1 MLTPPSPS
9 ELRAL
14 EKLRAAPTQRLACQ
28 AIVRAGAG
36 RIILCAVNASLR
48 EVEFATARVG
58 AARAEGHASARSSHW
73 RLGPMVIER
82 RTPTIARSTREGD
95 KAVTKARKL
104 RELMA
109 RPGPIVIIGAHNGLS
124 GKIGEEAGFDGLW
137 ASGFE
142 TSASYGMPDA
152 NILTMAENLH
162 VAKMMNDVST
172 LPVIADCDNGYGNA
186 INVIRCVEEYE
197 RAGIAA
203 ICIEDNIFPKR
214 CSFYAGVKRELS
226 DVAEHA
232 GKIRAAK
239 ATQKDRDFV
248 VIART
253 EALIAG
259 WGMEE
264 ALTRGRA
271 YADAGADM
279 VLIHSKSKT
288 ADEVLSFAKQ
298 WDRPNVP
305 LVCVPTIYK
314 TTKVDTLA
322 QAGFKLII
330 FANHAIRSS
339 IKAMTETLATL
350 KREMYT
356 GSVDDRVVPLDRVYQ
371 LIGVDQMKADE
382 GSYMPSESPGVTA
395 IVLAAG
401 QSQGLLPMTQDLPKP
416 MLDIKGKTILERQIE
431 VLNACGVKD
440 VAVVRGYKKEAITTP
455 NVRYYDNDEYAT
467 TSEVHSLSCASKELG
482 GPFVFLY
489 GDILF
494 ERGHLEKLL
503 KSPAD
508 ISILIDRS
516 YSPAGA
522 QDGRPQGDRGAPDL
536 VSLKD
541 AQEAGYR
548 FVGSEAP
555 HEVAR
560 IGRSLAGNATH
571 GEFVGMAMFTQKGA
585 RALNEVLASL
595 RGKDAGDKFHEAESV
610 RRASFT
616 DLLQELIDRGASV
629 QAIDV
634 YKGWLEVDTFE
645 DYKRAWALI
654 KE

>member
-1 MLTPPSPS
+1 MS
-9 ELRAL
+9 
-14 EKLRAAPTQRLACQ
+14 K
-28 AIVRAGAG
+28 
-36 RIILCAVNASLR
+36 AS
-48 EVEFATARVG
+48 
-58 AARAEGHASARSSHW
+58 
-73 RLGPMVIER
+73 
-82 RTPTIARSTREGD
+82 
-95 KAVTKARKL
+95 KL

-142 TSASYGMPDA
+142 ISASYAVPDA
-152 NILTMAENLH
+152 NILTMAESLSA
-162 VAKMMNDVST
+162 AKMMNDVT
-172 LPVIADCDNGYGNA
+172 GVPVIADCDNGFGNA

-197 RAGIAA
+197 RAGIAG
-203 ICIEDNIFPKR
+203 ICMEDNIFPKR

-226 DVAEHA
+226 SIDEHA

-239 ATQKDRDFV
+239 AAQRDRDFV

-264 ALTRGRA
+264 ALLRGRA

-279 VLIHSKSKT
+279 VLVHSKSKT
-288 ADEVLSFAKQ
+288 PDEVLSFAKQ
-298 WDRPNVP
+298 WDRPSTP

-314 TTKVDTLA
+314 TTKVETLHE
-322 QAGFKLII
+322 AGFKLII
-330 FANHAIRSS
+330 FANHAVRSS
-339 IKAMTETLATL
+339 IKAMTETLQTL

-356 GSVDDRVVPLDRVYQ
+356 GSVEDKVVPLTRVYE
-371 LIGVDQMKADE
+371 LVGVDKMSRDE
-382 GSYMPSESPGVTA
+382 GAFMPSESPGVTA
-395 IVLAAG
+395 VILAAG
-401 QSQGLLPMTQDLPKP
+401 ASQGLLPLTEELPKP
-416 MLDIKGKTILERQIE
+416 MLDIKGKSILERQIE

-440 VAVVRGYKKEAITTP
+440 IAVVRGYKKDAIKLP

-467 TSEVHSLSCASKELG
+467 TNEVTSLFRAGKELG
-482 GPFVFLY
+482 GPFLFLY

-508 ISILIDRS
+508 ISILVDRAFDAS
-516 YSPAGA
+516 T
-522 QDGRPQGDRGAPDL
+522 RPQSQHGAPDL
-536 VSLKD
+536 VVLKD

-548 FVGSEAP
+548 FIGAEQPHAVAKVGRTLDAKQ
-555 HEVAR
+555 A
-560 IGRSLAGNATH
+560 N
-571 GEFVGMAMFTQKGA
+571 GEFVGLAMFTKKGA
-585 RALNEVLASL
+585 RALTDTYGQLAESGDGGAFHEAASL
-595 RGKDAGDKFHEAESV
+595 RGATFPDMI
-610 RRASFT
+610 
-616 DLLQELIDRGASV
+616 QELIDRGQDV

-634 YKGWLEVDTFE
+634 YKGWLEIDSFD
-645 DYKRAWALI
+645 DYRRAWTLI

>member
-1 MLTPPSPS
+1 
-9 ELRAL
+9 
-14 EKLRAAPTQRLACQ
+14 
-28 AIVRAGAG
+28 
-36 RIILCAVNASLR
+36 
-48 EVEFATARVG
+48 
-58 AARAEGHASARSSHW
+58 
-73 RLGPMVIER
+73 
-82 RTPTIARSTREGD
+82 
-95 KAVTKARKL
+95 
-104 RELMA
+104 MA

-142 TSASYGMPDA
+142 ISASYGVPDA
-152 NILTMAENLH
+152 NILTMAENLGA
-162 VAKMMNDVST
+162 AKMMNDVT
-172 LPVIADCDNGYGNA
+172 RIPVVADCDNGYGNA

-226 DVAEHA
+226 DVEEHA

-239 ATQKDRDFV
+239 ATQRDKDFV

-264 ALTRGRA
+264 ALRRGRA

-288 ADEVLSFAKQ
+288 PDEVMSFARQ
-298 WDRPNVP
+298 WDRPQTP
-305 LVCVPTIYK
+305 LVCVPTIYDS
-314 TTKVDTLA
+314 TRVSELHD
-322 QAGFKLII
+322 AGFKLII
-330 FANHAIRSS
+330 FANHAVRSS
-339 IKAMTETLATL
+339 IKAMTDTLRTL
-350 KREMYT
+350 RKEMFT
-356 GSVDDRVVPLDRVYQ
+356 GSVADKVVPLERVYE
-371 LIGVDQMKADE
+371 LIGVDKMKEEETAF
-382 GSYMPSESPGVTA
+382 MPSGSPGVTA
-395 IVLAAG
+395 VILAAG
-401 QSQGLLPMTQDLPKP
+401 QSQGLLPLTEELPKP
-416 MLDIKGKTILERQIE
+416 MLDIKGKTILERQID

-440 VAVVRGYKKEAITTP
+440 VVVVRGYKKDAIKIP
-455 NVRYYDNDEYAT
+455 NVRYYDNDDFSST
-467 TSEVHSLSCASKELG
+467 NEVVSLFRAGKELQ

-508 ISILIDRS
+508 VSVLVDR
-516 YSPAGA
+516 AGTE
-522 QDGRPQGDRGAPDL
+522 DGRPKDARGVPDL
-536 VSLKD
+536 VVLKD

-548 FVGSEAP
+548 FIGSEAP

-560 IGRSLAGNATH
+560 LGRSVPAKQAQ
-571 GEFVGMAMFTQKGA
+571 GEFIGMAMFSAKGA
-585 RALNEVLASL
+585 RTLADVYHQL
-595 RGKDAGDKFHEAESV
+595 EEAPPAGKFHEAESLK
-610 RRASFT
+610 RASFT
-616 DLLQELIDRGASV
+616 DLLQELIDRGVPV

-634 YKGWLEVDTFE
+634 YKGWLEIDTFE
-645 DYKRAWALI
+645 DYRRAWALI

>member
-1 MLTPPSPS
+1 MS
-9 ELRAL
+9 
-14 EKLRAAPTQRLACQ
+14 
-28 AIVRAGAG
+28 
-36 RIILCAVNASLR
+36 
-48 EVEFATARVG
+48 
-58 AARAEGHASARSSHW
+58 
-73 RLGPMVIER
+73 
-82 RTPTIARSTREGD
+82 
-95 KAVTKARKL
+95 KARKL

-142 TSASYGMPDA
+142 ISASYAVPDA
-152 NILTMAENLH
+152 NILTMAESLSA
-162 VAKMMNDVST
+162 AKMMNDVT
-172 LPVIADCDNGYGNA
+172 NIPVIADCDNGFGNA
-186 INVIRCVEEYE
+186 INVIRCIEEYE
-197 RAGIAA
+197 RAGIAG
-203 ICIEDNIFPKR
+203 ICMEDNVFPKR

-226 DVAEHA
+226 SVEEHA

-239 ATQKDRDFV
+239 AAQRDRDFV

-264 ALTRGRA
+264 ALLRGRA

-288 ADEVLSFAKQ
+288 PDEVLSFAKQ
-298 WDRPNVP
+298 WDRPNTP

-314 TTKVDTLA
+314 STKVETLHE
-322 QAGFKLII
+322 AGFKLII
-330 FANHAIRSS
+330 MANHAVRSS
-339 IKAMTETLATL
+339 IKAMTETLQTL

-356 GSVDDRVVPLDRVYQ
+356 GSVEDKVVPLTRVYE
-371 LIGVDQMKADE
+371 LVGVDKMSKDE
-382 GSYMPSESPGVTA
+382 GAFMPSESPGVTA
-395 IVLAAG
+395 VILAAG
-401 QSQGLLPMTQDLPKP
+401 ASQGLLPMTEELPKP
-416 MLDIKGKTILERQIE
+416 MLDIKGKSILERQID

-440 VAVVRGYKKEAITTP
+440 IAVVRGYKKDAIKLP

-467 TSEVHSLSCASKELG
+467 TNEVTSLFRAGKELS
-482 GPFVFLY
+482 GPFLFLY

-508 ISILIDRS
+508 ISLLVDRS
-516 YSPAGA
+516 YAEG
-522 QDGRPQGDRGAPDL
+522 GRSGEGRGAPDL
-536 VSLKD
+536 VALKD

-548 FVGSEAP
+548 FLGAETP
-555 HEVAR
+555 HGVAR
-560 IGRSLAGNATH
+560 VGRNIPAKEAQ
-571 GEFVGMAMFTQKGA
+571 GEFAGMAMFTKKGA
-585 RALNEVLASL
+585 RALTDTYGQLAETKADGTFHEAASL
-595 RGKDAGDKFHEAESV
+595 RGAT
-610 RRASFT
+610 FT
-616 DLLQELIDRGASV
+616 DLVQELIDRGQDV

-634 YKGWLEVDTFE
+634 FKGWLEIDTFE
-645 DYKRAWALI
+645 DYRRAWALI